1 MKFVR
6 KGTLDPAKMLKI
18 MSPVDR
24 VLSRNLSKTGRYIRR
39 NQLKY
44 IAEALKAENLRAWT
58 SVLFPA
64 EILHPFGVLPLSLEI
79 LSGIFSTVG
88 LSREF
93 LNISQS
99 FGAPQTICSFHRLLV
114 GLAKSRYFAPP
125 KFVAATSLLCD
136 GNLKSFAEAA
146 RESGSEFVYL
156 DIPFEETA
164 HSVKYLKEQ
173 LEAAARK
180 FAEGTGQRYS
190 LDAVKH
196 SVTLADKGLKLLSD
210 IWSKRISE
218 QNNLFRGYEMA
229 NFCFPSHYLLGS
241 PLLIDLSN
249 RVLKGLADKTDRNKK
264 YKTRAL
270 SKKAKR
276 LMWMHIVPQYDTRMW
291 DLLDDGVNAKI
302 VCEEYTAPYCFGY
315 DVNDPFGSIA
325 RRLIRHP
332 SNGPLSRRV
341 EHSLSVAKDFNVD
354 GVVHYSSWGCH
365 QATGNVSI
373 IEKEFE
379 KWGFKFLNLNGD
391 AVDANNTTFEQHRTR
406 IEAFLED
413 MFSTASL
420 K

>member
-1 MKFVR
+1 MKFIKRGVI
-6 KGTLDPAKMLKI
+6 DPSQMLKV
-18 MSPVDR
+18 MTPVDR
-24 VLSRNLSKTGRYIRR
+24 ILSRNLSLTGRYIRK
-39 NQLKY
+39 NQIKY
-44 IAEALKAENLRAWT
+44 ITEATTAKNLRAWT

-64 EILHPFGVLPLSLEI
+64 EILHAFGILPLSLEI
-79 LSGIFSTVG
+79 LSGILSTVG

-93 LNISQS
+93 LNTAQS
-99 FGAPQTICSFHRLLV
+99 FGAPQTMCSFHKLLI

-136 GNLKSFAEAA
+136 GNLKSFAEAS
-146 RESGSEFVYL
+146 RESGVEFLYL
-156 DIPFEETA
+156 DIPFEENA
-164 HSVKYLKEQ
+164 HAVKYLKEQ

-180 FAEGTGQRYS
+180 FAEASGQKYS
-190 LDAVKH
+190 LDSVKR
-196 SVTLADKGLKLLSD
+196 SVALADEGLRLLAE
-210 IWSKRISE
+210 IWKRRIAS

-229 NFCFPSHYLLGS
+229 NFSFPAHYLLGS

-249 RVLKGLADKTDRNKK
+249 RILKGLGDKNDWNRK
-264 YKTRAL
+264 YKTREI
-270 SKKAKR
+270 SKEAKR

-302 VCEEYTAPYCFGY
+302 VCEEYTAPYWFGY
-315 DVNDPFGSIA
+315 DVNDPFASIA
-325 RRLIRHP
+325 RRLIKHP
-332 SNGPLSRRV
+332 SNGPLSRRL
-341 EHSLSVAKDFNVD
+341 EHSLKVAKDFNVD

-365 QATGNVSI
+365 QASGNVAM

-413 MFSTASL
+413 MFSQTRV
-420 K
+420 